1 MEIFMRKILLAS
13 TALVAAA
20 GISAASAEIS
30 LSGSTKIQYISTSS
44 NNADNASAGENGTKY
59 GGDTNLGM
67 SWSSTTDSGLS
78 LSVSYDIDADEGSA
92 SITGDWGTLTFA
104 DNGNDAMGI
113 GMGNADVVSNMRI
126 TDASDTITYNGEEA
140 INGGRLAYSNSISG
154 ISFGIGLGDSGTGT
168 ASNETSYGVS
178 YSSSVNGADV
188 TIGYATANTGADNT
202 STSATD
208 LNATSMTLDVTVGSI
223 GVSMAQ
229 NTQKADNGTGAVDDL
244 KSTNFGVT
252 YAITDSLTLQAA
264 SVAASG
270 TSSGT
275 SGYKYDESAYGIAYT
290 IASGV
295 SLAVSYSDY
304 SQSDNTA
311 GSGTNVQLSVA
322 F

>member
-1 MEIFMRKILLAS
+1 MRKILLAS

-30 LSGSTKIQYISTSS
+30 FSGSTKVQYITTSS
-44 NNADNASAGENGTKY
+44 NNADNASTGENGTSY
-59 GGDTNLGM
+59 GGDTNLGL

-78 LSVSYDIDADEGSA
+78 LSVSYDVDADEGSG
-92 SITGDWGTLTFA
+92 SITGDWGTFTF
-104 DNGNDAMGI
+104 NDANEAMGI
-113 GMGNADVVSNMRI
+113 GMGNADAVSNMRI
-126 TDASDTITYNGEEA
+126 HDASDTLTYTGEEA
-140 INGGRLAYSNSISG
+140 IGGGRIAYSNSISG
-154 ISFGIGLGDSGTGT
+154 IEFGIGIGDSGTST

-178 YSSSVNGADV
+178 YSSSVNGDDV
-188 TIGYATANTGADNT
+188 TIGYATASTGADNT

-208 LNATSMTLDVTVGSI
+208 LNATSMTLDVTVGDI
-223 GVSMAQ
+223 GISMAQ
-229 NTQKADNGTGAVDDL
+229 NTQKADNATGAVDDL

-275 SGYKYDESAYGIAYT
+275 AGYKYDESAYGVAYT

-304 SQSDNTA
+304 SQSDDTA
-311 GSGTNVQLSVA
+311 GTGTNVQLSVA